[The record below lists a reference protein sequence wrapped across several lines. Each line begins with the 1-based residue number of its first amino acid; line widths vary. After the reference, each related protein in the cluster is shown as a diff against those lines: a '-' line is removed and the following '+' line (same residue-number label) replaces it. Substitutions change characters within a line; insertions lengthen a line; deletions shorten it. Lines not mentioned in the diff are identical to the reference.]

1 MNIALAKLKY
11 SKVDQEN
18 VELCVQEWKKSRPGD
33 YFFFRGYGQ
42 DVESK
47 LEQKL
52 LFVHQSKE
60 QKRLMRKYGN
70 HIGLL
75 DATYKTTR
83 YAIPLF
89 FVVGK
94 TNVDYQIAGSF
105 SVHKET
111 TEAIAEACPETMES

>member
-1 MNIALAKLKY
+1 MKNELFRGKTLPPQTSRQFYPHKSDIRNHMNIALAKLKY

-18 VELCVQEWKKSRPGD
+18 VEHCVQEWKKSRPGD
-33 YFFFRGYGQ
+33 HFFFRGYGQ

-70 HIGLL
+70 HIGVL

-83 YAIPLF
+83 FAIPLF
-89 FVVGK
+89 FCR
-94 TNVDYQIAGSF
+94 S
-105 SVHKET
+105 
-111 TEAIAEACPETMES
+111 